1 MIVCLSGLSRANRL
15 ETLNGLDLR
24 GVVIDYA
31 LKETP
36 HFLSKVD
43 TSCWVVIQFEIK
55 GLWNKYKYA
64 FEEKG
69 SLKLSRLIRR
79 HGSLDSG
86 RIHIREEI
94 RCKIEAYRDWCI
106 RYESYL
112 DVVCIPRIP
121 SVVGLDLDVLMSV
134 IKDKCMPTLDFSEQ
148 DVTHL
153 IKTYKYIGVCP
164 SVKSSDLIYHLNP
177 LRSLLRAEGTKLHGW
192 NRGDKETVLKGL
204 FWSISSPSWLTGE
217 KYGNIYN
224 YVGNLKLVLYNKKS
238 SRVKDPKMNLK
249 SKCDSLGIDFDSFL
263 AEDRDSINL
272 WNAHQWSLYA
282 QAVYAS
288 THRSRDEGS
297 DMKKEKKKTQ
307 QTQLQRKN
315 QDTKLA
321 SREAG
326 IGYLRECNSCYLASQ
341 CPAFM
346 EGSDCSISTRP
357 RVDTPDDVNALLNR
371 IIEIQGERVLFTAFA
386 EKTQGMGLNPEVSKE
401 MEVLT
406 KIIKDSKE
414 IMNPL
419 GQDEVMIKAK
429 GSGVISRLFGGY
441 GREGGG
447 SKPSQSERIIDVSP
461 LEDKDE

>member
-1 MIVCLSGLSRANRL
+1 MIVCLSGLSRANRIDTL
-15 ETLNGLDLR
+15 LTLKDRLNG
-24 GVVIDYA
+24 VVVEYTLEESPTFISNID
-31 LKETP
+31 
-36 HFLSKVD
+36 
-43 TSCWVVIQFEIK
+43 CWVIVHFDIK
-55 GLWNKYKYA
+55 ALWSKYKYA
-64 FEEKG
+64 WSEE
-69 SLKLSRLIRR
+69 SSTKLSRLVKKY
-79 HGSLDSG
+79 GSLDLG
-86 RIHIREEI
+86 RDFLREEI
-94 RCKIEAYRDWCI
+94 KSQVEAYRDWCL
-106 RYESYL
+106 RYYSYI
-112 DVVCIPRIP
+112 DVISLPNLP
-121 SVVGLDLDVLMSV
+121 SSVDVDWYSVFSGLEDR
-134 IKDKCMPTLDFSEQ
+134 CMPTIDFKEDNLLS
-148 DVTHL
+148 L
-153 IKTYKYIGVCP
+153 LKTYKFIGVSS
-164 SVKSSDLIYHLNP
+164 SVSDLELRTSLVP
-177 LRSLLRAEGTKLHGW
+177 LRGLLREENIKLHGW
-192 NRGDKETVLKGL
+192 GRGNKETISQRI
-204 FWSISSPSWLTGE
+204 FWSVSSPSWLSGE
-217 KYGNIYN
+217 RYGNIYN
-224 YVGNLKLVLYNKKS
+224 YVGNLKLVLQNKKTS
-238 SRVKDPKMNLK
+238 KVKNAKIGLR
-249 SKCDSLGIDFDSFL
+249 SKCLSLNIDYDLFL
-263 AEDRDSINL
+263 KEDRDTINL
-272 WNAHQWSLYA
+272 WNAHQWVLL
-282 QAVYAS
+282 
-288 THRSRDEGS
+288 SRDAHMVTLPPESGERV
-297 DMKKEKKKTQ
+297 METKNKKNQ
-307 QTQLQRKN
+307 QTQLERKN

-346 EGSDCSISTRP
+346 EDSDCSISTRP